1 MTGESLCFC
10 NDKSKIGCKI
20 KGMLTK
26 SPTFLLLFLL
36 IVLFVS
42 SCLPSRN
49 SNQGNKPSGNVVP
62 EVTTPATPTPTPP
75 DEEANVKK
83 LIFDLSSALT
93 RGDVDILENTYSDG
107 FIMITAS
114 GAISTKPEQIE
125 MIRSGELKFDKMS
138 FEEVSVRAYGNTAVT
153 MALAEG
159 IQSYQ
164 GKTQNMEARVTF
176 VAVKEGDAWRLVSFQ
191 FTPTRT
197 EAKTGNSK
205 NSNSDVRSLP
215 SSSGPSSNPANK

>member
-1 MTGESLCFC
+1 MF
-10 NDKSKIGCKI
+10 
-20 KGMLTK
+20 TK
-26 SPTFLLLFLL
+26 SSSCLSILLFL
-36 IVLFVS
+36 VLAVS

-49 SNQGNKPSGNVVP
+49 NNSGNRPSDNAVP
-62 EVTTPATPTPTPP
+62 EATTPATPTPTPP

-93 RGDVDILENTYSDG
+93 RGDVDVLENTYSDG

-125 MIRSGELKFDKMS
+125 MIRSGELKFDMMS
-138 FEEVSVRAYGNTAVT
+138 FEEVSVRAYGNTAVA

-164 GKTQNMEARVTF
+164 GKSQSMEARVTF
-176 VAVKEGDAWRLVSFQ
+176 VAVKEGDTWRFVSFQ
-191 FTPTRT
+191 FTPTRS
-197 EAKTGNSK
+197 EPKAGNSK
-205 NSNSDVRSLP
+205 NSNGDVRSLP
-215 SSSGPSSNPANK
+215 SNGVPNSNRANQ